1 MVYTK
6 TENGWWKCL
15 PGSIIHELTIQGP
28 VGKIIFFRVI
38 KNAPAS
44 VLQGGATRRQ
54 ADAS

>member
-6 TENGWWKCL
+6 TEDGRWKCL